1 MARLDQRVAVVAGAT
16 RGAGRAI
23 AVQLGHAGATV
34 YCTGRSVTG
43 QTSGRPETIDE
54 TADQVTRAGGR
65 GIAVRVD
72 HTDPDQVNHLAQVVQ
87 QEQRGRLDILVN
99 DIWGGDA
106 LTNWHD
112 PFWAHDL
119 RDGLTLLERAVSTHI
134 ITAHALVPLM
144 VARRQGLVIEVTDG
158 NTLAYRGSFFY
169 DLAKVASMRMAKTMA
184 AELSAVG
191 VTALAVTPGYLRS
204 EAVLDHLGVAEPNWR
219 DAIAQDKFF
228 AFSETPHYLGRA
240 VVALATDPHVATHA
254 GRTLATWNLAEQ
266 YGFTDVDGTQPHW
279 QRNFAAA
286 RPTAS
291 GPNAR

>member
-43 QTSGRPETIDE
+43 HTTGRPETIDE

-72 HTDPDQVNHLAQVVQ
+72 HTDPDQVNHLAQVIQ
-87 QEQRGRLDILVN
+87 QEQLGRLDILVN

-106 LTNWHD
+106 LTDWHH

-119 RDGLTLLERAVSTHI
+119 RDGLTLLERAVTTHI

-144 VARRQGLVIEVTDG
+144 VARRQGLVVEVTDG
-158 NTLAYRGSFFY
+158 HTWAYRGSFFY
-169 DLAKVASMRMAKTMA
+169 DLAKVAAMRMAKTMA
-184 AELSAVG
+184 EELKSFG
-191 VTALAVTPGYLRS
+191 VTAIAVTPGYLRS
-204 EAVLDHLGVAEPNWR
+204 EAVLDRFGVGEPNWR

-240 VVALATDPHVATHA
+240 VVALATDPNVAKHA
-254 GRTLATWNLAEQ
+254 GQTLATWDLAET
-266 YGFTDVDGTQPHW
+266 YGFTDLDGARPHW
-279 QRNFAAA
+279 QRNFVAV
-286 RPTAS
+286 TQQES
-291 GPNAR
+291 